1 MTGYRNDVTQPLDSS
16 FYYLYRF
23 NGLSWTIID
32 STLQGTG
39 QNRFGPEL
47 TVIDGKLYSGG
58 DGVWERTGNSWTR
71 LSAES
76 WNASVGGSGR
86 NNLFACCIMATLY
99 HYNGSDW
106 KRIILPLSEDVTLYD
121 MWTDGQEAFIVG
133 HNGYRTFIAH
143 GK

>member
-39 QNRFGPEL
+39 QNRFGPQV
-47 TVIDGKLYSGG
+47 TVIDQKLYSGSG
-58 DGVWERTGNSWTR
+58 GVWEWTGNGWNR
-71 LSAES
+71 LFNGS
-76 WNASVGGSGR
+76 WNFRVGGSSR
-86 NNLFACCIMATLY
+86 DNLFACGGMASLY

-106 KRIILPLSEDVTLYD
+106 KKIDLPVSDEVAFYDV
-121 MWTDGQEAFIVG
+121 WTDGREAFIVG
-133 HNGYRTFIAH
+133 HDGNRTFIAH